1 MPSFLY
7 PLPIALVVG
16 LIALPIAIHLIN
28 LMRHR
33 RIEWAAMEFLLVS
46 QKRNRTWVMLKQLL
60 LLLLRIGAIAAAV
73 MMVTQPILQNKLGSL
88 FGGSKLHH
96 IVLLDDSFS
105 MSDHWADTTAFD
117 EAKKVIL
124 RLGKQ
129 AAQQPARQE
138 FTLLRFSQAA
148 RPARGTQADL
158 ASETVDNDEFLKKL
172 DQTLQGLHVS
182 QMAVGPAEALKAA
195 VQMIGDGGEANHVVF
210 LVSDFRSK
218 DWTAATELQKLLHK
232 LNDGGAKLQLINC
245 VDEARP
251 NLAITGL
258 RPGRGTRAA
267 GVPLPME
274 VTVHNYGVTPAT
286 NVSVR
291 LEEQGTQR
299 PAIEIDKIDPGQSV
313 TRQFEV
319 RAQTAG
325 QRRIAAYLSPDA
337 VMLDNVR
344 QTVVDFPTGVPVL
357 IIDGGLKA
365 GPDRDAEGFF
375 LESALAPPGPVP
387 TGLRP
392 RVEAPRFLD
401 DHPLDEY
408 AAVYLCN
415 IDRLP
420 LEAVDKLTKYVGA
433 GGGVAFFVG
442 DRSRADF
449 LNQIY
454 DDGKGLFPVPVEAPV
469 PLLVDQSQKLP
480 DLQITDHPIFRIFAG
495 QDNPF
500 IKMVN
505 IEKYFAVRKGWK
517 PAEGSATSVIASVR
531 NGAPLVVDKKMGD
544 GRVLAFLTTAGPR
557 WNNWGRDNPSYVVAM
572 QELQAY
578 LAAGRQSDPSRQV
591 GVPLEIPVDT
601 QKYQPQVEFLTP
613 AEGTG
618 DKIVV
623 KAEPQEN
630 GPAVATLT
638 DTGTAGIYEVQLTG
652 NDNTQ
657 EVRDV
662 AYNVDPAEG
671 DLSTISPE
679 QLAAELTGVAYEYH
693 RAGDLYFDS
702 KEMQGFNLSESL
714 LYVLIFL
721 LVAEQLLAYSA
732 SYHPARYHSGSGQG
746 AS

>member
-7 PLPIALVVG
+7 PLPIAIAAG
-16 LIALPIAIHLIN
+16 IIALPIVIHLIN

-33 RIEWAAMEFLLVS
+33 RVEWAAMEFLLTS
-46 QKRNRTWVMLKQLL
+46 QKRNRSWVMLKQLL
-60 LLLLRIGAIAAAV
+60 LLLLRMAAIAAAV
-73 MMVTQPILQNKLGSL
+73 LMVAQPILQNKLGAL

-105 MSDHWADTTAFD
+105 MSDAWADTTAFD

-148 RPARGTQADL
+148 QPARGTQADV
-158 ASETVDNDEFLKKL
+158 SNETIDGDEFPKKL
-172 DQTLQGLHVS
+172 EQTLGSLNVS
-182 QMAVGPAEALKAA
+182 QLSTGPAEALKAA
-195 VQMIGDGGEANHVVF
+195 VQMIGDGADANHVVF
-210 LVSDFRSK
+210 LVSDFRTK
-218 DWTAATELQKLLHK
+218 DWTTATELQKLLRK
-232 LNDGGAKLQLINC
+232 LNEAGAKIQLINC
-245 VDEARP
+245 VDAARP

-274 VTVHNYGVTPAT
+274 VTVRNYGTTPAT

-299 PAIEIDKIDPGQSV
+299 PAIEIDKINPGSSV

-325 QRRIAAYLSPDA
+325 QRRIAAYLAPDA
-337 VMLDNVR
+337 VRLDNVR

-357 IIDGGLKA
+357 IVDGGLTSV
-365 GPDRDAEGFF
+365 GNRDAEGFF
-375 LESALAPPGPVP
+375 LQSALAPPGPVT

-392 RVEAPRFLD
+392 RVEPPRFLD
-401 DHPLDEY
+401 DHPLDEFS
-408 AAVYLCN
+408 AVYICN
-415 IDRLP
+415 VDRLP
-420 LEAVDKLTKYVGA
+420 LNAVDKLTKYVEA

-449 LNQIY
+449 LNQLY

-469 PLLVDQSQKLP
+469 PLLVDQTQKQP
-480 DLQITDHPIFRIFAG
+480 DLQITDHPLFRIFSG
-495 QDNPF
+495 ENNPF

-505 IEKYFAVRKGWK
+505 IEKYFAVKKGWK
-517 PAEGSATSVIASVR
+517 PEAGSASSIIASVR
-531 NGAPLVVDKKMGD
+531 NGAPLVIDKKLGD

-572 QELQAY
+572 QELQDY
-578 LAAGRQSDPSRQV
+578 LAAGRQTDPARQV
-591 GVPLEIPVDT
+591 GTPLEITVDP
-601 QKYQPQVEFLTP
+601 QKYQPQIEFLTP
-613 AEGTG
+613 AEGTAE
-618 DKIVV
+618 KVVV
-623 KAEPQEN
+623 KAESQDG
-630 GPAVATLT
+630 GPSIAKLT
-638 DTGTAGIYEVQLTG
+638 DTDASGIYEVQLTG

-657 EVRDV
+657 TITDF

-671 DLSTISPE
+671 DLAIVSSE
-679 QLAAELTGVAYEYH
+679 KLASELIDVAYEFH
-693 RAGDLYFDS
+693 RADEMYFDS
-702 KEMQGFNLSESL
+702 KDMQGFNLSESL
-714 LYVLIFL
+714 LYVLIAVL
-721 LVAEQLLAYSA
+721 IVEQLLAYA
-732 SYHPARYHSGSGQG
+732 ISYHPARRQG
-746 AS
+746 AA